1 MSWQN
6 SRKEWRKKKWSF
18 RNEDGLER
26 AQRRMGIEKNTVT
39 QRIKK
44 RKAHKMKQK

>member
-6 SRKEWRKKKWSF
+6 SSKEQKKKKRSF

-26 AQRRMGIEKNTVT
+26 AQRRMDIEKNTVT

-44 RKAHKMKQK
+44 RKANKMKQK